1 MQKRV
6 VKIELAS
13 IEQLDTELKA
23 NRGEMSSVMSK
34 MKTLFSQVESLRESY
49 GYLSGQYDSMKKA
62 AMTLGDSAI
71 TERVVKALNE
81 SNQAYNEVNKVY
93 QKLK

>member
-23 NRGEMSSVMSK
+23 NRGEMSSAMSK
-34 MKTLFSQVESLRESY
+34 MKTLLSQIETLRESY
-49 GYLSGQYDSMKKA
+49 AYLSGQYDSMKKA

-81 SNQAYNEVNKVY
+81 SSQAYNEVNKVY